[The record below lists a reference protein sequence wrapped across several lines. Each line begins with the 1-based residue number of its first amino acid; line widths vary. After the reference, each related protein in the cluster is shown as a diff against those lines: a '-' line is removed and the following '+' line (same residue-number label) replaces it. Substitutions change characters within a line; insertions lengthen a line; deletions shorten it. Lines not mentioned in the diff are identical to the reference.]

1 MEFSILMPVYNAE
14 KYLADSAGTVLKQDF
29 SDYELLLAD
38 DGSADNSAA
47 LCDAFAAAHPGKVR
61 ALHLPHRGLIATRR
75 DALKAAAGEFVIW
88 LDADDRLEPG
98 MLKKLHELR
107 NTFEDPDIILYE
119 FTAFFEDG
127 RPDDRRPPLF
137 EDGTLFE
144 GEEGKKPLY
153 ERLVRGNSLNAMWSK
168 AMRTA
173 LCQADPTDYV
183 PYQEN
188 PFGEDALQ
196 SLYPMTAAKKIL
208 YTSQPFYRYRIQAD
222 SIMHRFNKDKLDQR
236 FNTALIGFYDPY
248 LKQWGMDDP
257 EHRLLLRSSYYRG
270 VLDGILY
277 FLTEKGYD
285 QKEVKAYARSFVR
298 AHPEVKK
305 LCRFSALSVR
315 QRGIFALFAAG
326 QLELLRAAV
335 LAKRKWNGRRPA
347 AGR

>member
-1 MEFSILMPVYNAE
+1 MEFSILMPVYNAG
-14 KYLADSAGTVLKQDF
+14 KFLADSAGSVLEQGF

-38 DGSADNSAA
+38 DGSTDESPA
-47 LCDAFAAAHPGKVR
+47 LCEALASAHPGQVR
-61 ALHLPHRGLIATRR
+61 VLHLPHRGLIATRR
-75 DALKAAAGEFVIW
+75 DAIKAARGEFIIW
-88 LDADDRLEPG
+88 LDADDRLEPQ
-98 MLKKLHELR
+98 MLRKLHDLR
-107 NTFEDPDIILYE
+107 AAFGDPDIVLYE

-127 RPDDRRPPLF
+127 RPDDKRPPLF

-168 AMRTA
+168 AVRTA
-173 LCQADPTDYV
+173 LAQEDPTDYT

-196 SLYPMTAAKKIL
+196 SLYPMTAAQRIL

-236 FNTALIGFYDPY
+236 FNTALIRFYEPF
-248 LKQWGMDDP
+248 LKEWGMDDA
-257 EHRLLLRSSYYRG
+257 EHRLLLKASYYRG

-285 QKEVKAYARSFVR
+285 QKEVKAYGRSFVR
-298 AHPEVKK
+298 EHPEVRK
-305 LCRFSALSVR
+305 LSRFSALSVK
-315 QRGIFALFAAG
+315 QRLIFALFGAG
-326 QLELLRAAV
+326 QLGLLRSAV
-335 LAKRKWNGRRPA
+335 LLKRKLNAKRSVS
-347 AGR
+347 